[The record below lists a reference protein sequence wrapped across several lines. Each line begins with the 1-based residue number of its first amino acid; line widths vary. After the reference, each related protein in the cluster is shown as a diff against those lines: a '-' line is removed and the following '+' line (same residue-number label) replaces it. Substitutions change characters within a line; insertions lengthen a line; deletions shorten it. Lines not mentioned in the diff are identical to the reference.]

1 MYMRQEYQRKAE
13 AIAADSATNPTQAI
27 AQTATLPVNL
37 EGTPMSPRAHALEEI
52 AKINSAGNPGAAK
65 QALDELRKI
74 VPDLPLRIQVE
85 ALSTAAR
92 IYLQIGEKDSAQAV
106 VGEGFKAAEKM
117 LARDTDANDP
127 NKALK
132 AWWPSADA
140 YRRFVE
146 VQTKISMQSA
156 AKILKE
162 IGDPEIRAS
171 ASIMVS
177 RSLLDLPTRRFI
189 VIDKRKNGNSTS
201 ISDQD

>member
-1 MYMRQEYQRKAE
+1 
-13 AIAADSATNPTQAI
+13 
-27 AQTATLPVNL
+27 
-37 EGTPMSPRAHALEEI
+37 
-52 AKINSAGNPGAAK
+52 
-65 QALDELRKI
+65 
-74 VPDLPLRIQVE
+74 
-85 ALSTAAR
+85 
-92 IYLQIGEKDSAQAV
+92 
-106 VGEGFKAAEKM
+106 M
-117 LARDTDANDP
+117 LAKDTDANDP

-146 VQTKISMQSA
+146 IQTKISMRSA